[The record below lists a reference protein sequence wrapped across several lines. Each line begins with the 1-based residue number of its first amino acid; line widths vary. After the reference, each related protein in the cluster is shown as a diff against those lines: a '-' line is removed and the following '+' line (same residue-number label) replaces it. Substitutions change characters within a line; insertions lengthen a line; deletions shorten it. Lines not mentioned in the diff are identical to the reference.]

1 LRAAKVRY
9 RSAVIVIPL
18 QNTRERY
25 GSVAQAFHWII
36 VLLVLAQFVIGVDA
50 HGMPVSLLRLKLL
63 TLHKSIGVTVFALV
77 VLRLAWRMYSPAP
90 PLPANMSAWQRL
102 VAHLS
107 HGLLYGLLLVLP
119 LIGWIA
125 SSASNLTVRWFF
137 LFNLPNP
144 VNPDPALASFAKG
157 LHMTLAWLLLALV
170 CLHVAAAFWHE
181 FKLKDGVLR
190 RMLPFVGEE

>member
-1 LRAAKVRY
+1 
-9 RSAVIVIPL
+9 
-18 QNTRERY
+18 
-25 GSVAQAFHWII
+25 VAQAFHWVI

-63 TLHKSIGVTVFALV
+63 TLHKSIGVTVFGLV
-77 VLRLAWRMYSPAP
+77 VLRLLWRWYSPPP
-90 PLPANMSAWQRL
+90 PLPANMHAWQRL
-102 VAHLS
+102 AAHLS

-119 LIGWIA
+119 LIGWIT

-181 FKLKDGVLR
+181 LRLKDGVLR
-190 RMLPFVGEE
+190 RMLPFTSEE